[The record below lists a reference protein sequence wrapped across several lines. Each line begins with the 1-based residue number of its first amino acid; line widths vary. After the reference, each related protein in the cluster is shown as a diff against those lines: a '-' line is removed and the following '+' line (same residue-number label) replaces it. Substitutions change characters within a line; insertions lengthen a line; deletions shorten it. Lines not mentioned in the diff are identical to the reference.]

1 MDSLQRLQ
9 QWYHSQCNGVWEH
22 SWGVKIDTLDNP
34 GWTVEIELR
43 DTTLEARPFTQHSYG
58 VGPEAGTS
66 KDEWLVCNV
75 EGNVFKGRGGPLKL
89 NEIIEVFLE
98 WVEKNR

>member
-1 MDSLQRLQ
+1 
-9 QWYHSQCNGVWEH
+9 
-22 SWGVKIDTLDNP
+22 VKIDTLDNP

-43 DTTLEARPFTQHSYG
+43 DTTLEAKPFTQHSYG
-58 VGPEAGTS
+58 VGPDAGTS

-98 WVEKNR
+98 WAEKNR